1 MLDENQFNLLWVTEF
16 PLFEYDEDA
25 GRYFAMHHP
34 FTSPMDE
41 DLDKVESDP
50 GNARAKAYDIILNG
64 VELGGGSI
72 RIHDAGLQKKM
83 FKALGLSEEETNE
96 KFGFLLEA
104 FKYGTPPHGGVAFG
118 LDRFVMLLIGAENIR
133 EVIAFPKTQDAK
145 CLLTDAPSEA
155 DPNQLVEL
163 GIELVATENE

>member
-1 MLDENQFNLLWVTEF
+1 
-16 PLFEYDEDA
+16 
-25 GRYFAMHHP
+25 
-34 FTSPMDE
+34 
-41 DLDKVESDP
+41 
-50 GNARAKAYDIILNG
+50 
-64 VELGGGSI
+64 
-72 RIHDAGLQKKM
+72 M

-145 CLLTDAPSEA
+145 CLMTDAPSLA

-163 GIELVATENE
+163 GIELVAKEDE

>member
-1 MLDENQFNLLWVTEF
+1 
-16 PLFEYDEDA
+16 
-25 GRYFAMHHP
+25 
-34 FTSPMDE
+34 
-41 DLDKVESDP
+41 
-50 GNARAKAYDIILNG
+50 
-64 VELGGGSI
+64 
-72 RIHDAGLQKKM
+72 M

-96 KFGFLLEA
+96 KFGFLLDA

-145 CLLTDAPSEA
+145 CLLTDAPSTA

-163 GIELVATENE
+163 GIELAVSEDE